1 MVLSGRVL
9 FVMNNEGNSISVIDT
24 STDDVVKTMSV
35 GITPVF
41 GVIDTGFLYSLDS
54 KSNSVST
61 FNVKIPQLLEIN
73 TTAAAGKYT
82 QNNSL
87 TIKATFDIEPIPGSS
102 MRLTL
107 NTNRVI
113 LLDTVDGK
121 SLTGIYT
128 V

>member
-1 MVLSGRVL
+1 
-9 FVMNNEGNSISVIDT
+9 MNNEGNSISVIDT